1 LEAVAVPDDCK
12 KFLALA
18 ALRQGLARIHDN
30 CHEDVKADIKV
41 HVYIYSEIRR
51 K

>member
-1 LEAVAVPDDCK
+1 MEAVAVPDDCK

-18 ALRQGLARIHDN
+18 ALRKGLATIHNN
-30 CHEDVKADIKV
+30 CHEDVQADIEV
-41 HVYIYSEIRR
+41 HVYISSEIQR